1 MNERESMDLPL
12 VFSTEVRAALH
23 NGEPVVALEST
34 LISHGLPYPENR
46 ETALEMEAAVRAAGA
61 IPATIAILNGEV
73 VVGITPD
80 QVEYLAAA
88 TAGTVRKCSRRD
100 LAIATGLGLDGATTV
115 AGTMIIAH
123 MAGIPVFA
131 TGGIGGVHRG
141 HPFDVSADLLELGRT
156 PVTVVCS
163 GAKSILD
170 LPLTL
175 EVLETQGVTVLGY
188 GTDDLPAFYTRSS
201 GLPVDIRVDSPEE
214 VAAIMMARHGLRLT
228 SGMLVAVPVPV
239 ADALPQEVAEAAIEK
254 ATSAAD
260 ARGVTGA
267 ALSPFILGQIAELT
281 SGQSL
286 AANRALLRH
295 NPVIAAE
302 IANAVARS
310 MANG

>member
-12 VFSTEVRAALH
+12 VFSTDVRAALR

-46 ETALEMEAAVRAAGA
+46 ETALEMEAAVHAAGA
-61 IPATIAILNGEV
+61 TPATIAILRGQV
-73 VVGITPD
+73 VVGISAD
-80 QVEYLAAA
+80 EVEGLAAA
-88 TAGTVRKCSRRD
+88 ANGTVRKCSRRD
-100 LAIATGLGLDGATTV
+100 LAIACGLGLDGATTV
-115 AGTMIIAH
+115 AGTMIVAH
-123 MAGIPVFA
+123 LAGIPVFA

-141 HPFDVSADLLELGRT
+141 HPFDVSADLIELGRT

-214 VAAIMMARHGLRLT
+214 VAAIMKARHGMRLA
-228 SGMLVAVPVPV
+228 SGMLVAVPVPI

-286 AANRALLRH
+286 AANRALLRN
-295 NPVIAAE
+295 NPAIAAE
-302 IANAVARS
+302 IAIAVARS
-310 MANG
+310 TANG